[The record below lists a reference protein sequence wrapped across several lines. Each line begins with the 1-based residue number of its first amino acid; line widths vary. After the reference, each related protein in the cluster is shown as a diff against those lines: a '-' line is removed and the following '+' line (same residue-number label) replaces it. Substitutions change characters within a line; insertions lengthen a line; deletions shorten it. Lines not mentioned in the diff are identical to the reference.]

1 MGKSVLVVAAHA
13 DDEVLGCGGTLAKHV
28 AAGDD
33 VFAVFLTNGV
43 GSRPESLGSAEIHR
57 RQAAHKVGAILGLT
71 EIVQYDFPDNKLDS
85 VPLLEIVQRL
95 ESLLDRLQPAI
106 IYTHHAGDLNI
117 DHRIA
122 FQAVLTACRPL
133 PGVSVQEIYSFEVL
147 SSTEW
152 AGPDGPVFVPNV
164 FVDIGEQLEIK
175 RLALEAYDLEMRP
188 APHSRSV
195 RHSMLLAE
203 HRGYSVGVSA
213 AEVFQAIRLIR

>member
-33 VFAVFLTNGV
+33 VFAVFLTDGV
-43 GSRPESLGSAEIHR
+43 GSRVENPGGAEIHR
-57 RQAAHKVGAILGLT
+57 RQAANKVGAILGLT

-85 VPLLEIVQRL
+85 VPLLKIVQRL
-95 ESLLDRLQPAI
+95 ESLLDRLQPAVV
-106 IYTHHAGDLNI
+106 YTHHAGDLNI

-133 PGVSVQEIYSFEVL
+133 PGASVQEIYSFEVL

-164 FVDIGEQLEIK
+164 FVDIGEQLETK
-175 RLALEAYDLEMRP
+175 RLALEAYVLEMRP

-203 HRGYSVGVSA
+203 HRGYSVGVAA
-213 AEVFQAIRLIR
+213 AEAFQAIRLMR